1 MLFIHFRSVTTWSFP
16 YSLQVPAFHK
26 FFLTKPL
33 ADAFRKNVSGSKDGL
48 PDWAQ
53 EIANGDDAGLFNA
66 DGAVWKVH
74 GNLGTLVGGVRAL
87 LLQAAHPAPLSGVAQ
102 HSRYESDPM
111 GRLAGTTR
119 WLTITTFGSTQTIEH
134 EAKRVN
140 AMHSKVSGD
149 YTDKAG
155 NHLDYRAQD
164 SRFLLWVHCAFT
176 DSFIKSHLALGY
188 ALPEGADEYI
198 RDWAKSAIPLGLTD
212 APKSLAELEATL
224 NDFRKNDLAR
234 SDKTMEV
241 VGFILKPPF
250 GKSGLLFYRIIANA
264 AIATL
269 DKNELEILGLKA
281 KSKIWLKIARGA
293 LNVFSAFL
301 GPESPSQNLAR
312 QRISRIS
319 PN

>member
-1 MLFIHFRSVTTWSFP
+1 M
-16 YSLQVPAFHK
+16 PAFHK

-48 PDWAQ
+48 PDWAKD
-53 EIANGDDAGLFNA
+53 IALGNDAGLFRP
-66 DGAVWKVH
+66 DGSVWKVH
-74 GNLGTLVGGVRAL
+74 GSLATLVGGVRAL
-87 LLQAAHPAPLSGVAQ
+87 LLQAAHPAPLAGVAQ

-119 WLTITTFGSTQTIEH
+119 WLTITTFGSTEIIER

-140 AMHSKVSGD
+140 AMHSKVSGQ
-149 YTDKAG
+149 YTDMAG
-155 NHLDYRAQD
+155 VQSNYRAQD

-188 ALPEGADEYI
+188 PLADGADEYV
-198 RDWAKSAIPLGLTD
+198 RDWAKSAIPLGLTNT
-212 APKSLAELEATL
+212 PKSMAELEQTL
-224 NDFRKNDLAR
+224 EDFRMNDLGR
-234 SDKTMEV
+234 TEKTLEV
-241 VGFILKPPF
+241 VQFILKPPF
-250 GKSGLLFYRIIANA
+250 GKTGLLFYKIITNA

-269 DKNELEILGLKA
+269 NKNELAILGLKT

-293 LNVFSAFL
+293 LNVFGAIL
-301 GPESPSQNLAR
+301 GPESPSQKLAR

-319 PN
+319 SN

>member
-1 MLFIHFRSVTTWSFP
+1 
-16 YSLQVPAFHK
+16 VPAFHK

-48 PDWAQ
+48 PDWAKD
-53 EIANGDDAGLFNA
+53 IALGNDAGLFRP
-66 DGAVWKVH
+66 DGSVWKVH
-74 GNLGTLVGGVRAL
+74 GSLATLVGGVRAL
-87 LLQAAHPAPLSGVAQ
+87 LLQAAHPAPLAGVAQ

-119 WLTITTFGSTQTIEH
+119 WLTITTFGSTEIIER

-140 AMHSKVSGD
+140 AMHSKVSGQ
-149 YTDKAG
+149 YTDMAG
-155 NHLDYRAQD
+155 VQSSYRAQD

-188 ALPEGADEYI
+188 PLDDGADEYV
-198 RDWAKSAIPLGLTD
+198 RDWAKSAIPLGLTNT
-212 APKSLAELEATL
+212 PKSMAELEQTL
-224 NDFRKNDLAR
+224 EDFRMNDLGR
-234 SDKTMEV
+234 TEKTLEV
-241 VGFILKPPF
+241 VQFILKPPF
-250 GKSGLLFYRIIANA
+250 GKTGLLFYKIITNA

-269 DKNELEILGLKA
+269 NKNELAILGLKT

-293 LNVFSAFL
+293 LNVFGAIL
-301 GPESPSQNLAR
+301 GPESPSQKLAR

-319 PN
+319 SN

>member
-1 MLFIHFRSVTTWSFP
+1 
-16 YSLQVPAFHK
+16 VPAFHK

-48 PDWAQ
+48 PDWAKD
-53 EIANGDDAGLFNA
+53 IALGNDAGLFRP
-66 DGAVWKVH
+66 DGSVWKVH
-74 GNLGTLVGGVRAL
+74 GSLATLVGGVRAL
-87 LLQAAHPAPLSGVAQ
+87 LLQAAHPAPLAGVAQ

-119 WLTITTFGSTQTIEH
+119 WLTITTFGSTEIIER

-140 AMHSKVSGD
+140 AMHSKVSGQ
-149 YTDKAG
+149 YTDMAG
-155 NHLDYRAQD
+155 VQSNYRAQD

-188 ALPEGADEYI
+188 PLADGADEYV
-198 RDWAKSAIPLGLTD
+198 RDWAKSAIPLGLTS
-212 APKSLAELEATL
+212 APKSMAELEQTL
-224 NDFRKNDLAR
+224 DDFRMNDLGR
-234 SDKTMEV
+234 TEKTLEV
-241 VGFILKPPF
+241 VQFILKPPF
-250 GKSGLLFYRIIANA
+250 GKTGLLFYKIITNA

-269 DKNELEILGLKA
+269 NKNEIAILGLKA

-293 LNVFSAFL
+293 LNIFGAIL
-301 GPESPSQNLAR
+301 GPESPSQKLAR

-319 PN
+319 SY

>member
-1 MLFIHFRSVTTWSFP
+1 
-16 YSLQVPAFHK
+16 VPAFHK

-48 PDWAQ
+48 PDWAKD
-53 EIANGDDAGLFNA
+53 IALGNDAGLFRP
-66 DGAVWKVH
+66 DGSVWKVH
-74 GNLGTLVGGVRAL
+74 GSLATLVGGVRAL
-87 LLQAAHPAPLSGVAQ
+87 LLQAAHPAPLAGVAQ

-119 WLTITTFGSTQTIEH
+119 WLTITTFGSTEIIER

-140 AMHSKVSGD
+140 AMHSKVSGQ
-149 YTDKAG
+149 YTDMAG
-155 NHLDYRAQD
+155 VQSNYRAQD

-188 ALPEGADEYI
+188 PLADGADEYV
-198 RDWAKSAIPLGLTD
+198 RDWAKSAMPLGLTS
-212 APKSLAELEATL
+212 APKSMAELEQTL
-224 NDFRKNDLAR
+224 DDFRMNDLGR
-234 SDKTMEV
+234 TEKTLEV
-241 VGFILKPPF
+241 VQFILKPPF
-250 GKSGLLFYRIIANA
+250 GKTGLLFYKIITNA

-269 DKNELEILGLKA
+269 NKNELAILGLKA

-293 LNVFSAFL
+293 LNIFGAIL
-301 GPESPSQNLAR
+301 GPESPSQKLAR

-319 PN
+319 SY

>member
-1 MLFIHFRSVTTWSFP
+1 
-16 YSLQVPAFHK
+16 VPAFHK

-48 PDWAQ
+48 PDWAKD
-53 EIANGDDAGLFNA
+53 IALGNDAGLFRP
-66 DGAVWKVH
+66 DGSVWKVH
-74 GNLGTLVGGVRAL
+74 GSLATLVGGVRAL
-87 LLQAAHPAPLSGVAQ
+87 LLQAAHPAPLAGVAQ

-119 WLTITTFGSTQTIEH
+119 WLTITTFGSTEIIER

-140 AMHSKVSGD
+140 AMHSKVSGQ
-149 YTDKAG
+149 YTDMAG
-155 NHLDYRAQD
+155 VQSNYRAQD

-188 ALPEGADEYI
+188 PLADGADEYV
-198 RDWAKSAIPLGLTD
+198 RDWAKSAIPLGITS
-212 APKSLAELEATL
+212 APKSMAELEQTL
-224 NDFRKNDLAR
+224 DDFRMNDLGR
-234 SDKTMEV
+234 TEKTLEV
-241 VGFILKPPF
+241 VQLNLKPPF
-250 GKSGLLFYRIIANA
+250 GKTGLLFYKIITNA

-269 DKNELEILGLKA
+269 NKNEIAILGLKA

-293 LNVFSAFL
+293 LNIFGAIL
-301 GPESPSQNLAR
+301 GPESPSQKLAR

-319 PN
+319 SY

>member
-1 MLFIHFRSVTTWSFP
+1 M
-16 YSLQVPAFHK
+16 PAFHK

-48 PDWAQ
+48 PDWAKD
-53 EIANGDDAGLFNA
+53 IALGNDAGLFRP
-66 DGAVWKVH
+66 DGSVWKVH
-74 GNLGTLVGGVRAL
+74 GSLATLVGGVRAL
-87 LLQAAHPAPLSGVAQ
+87 LLQAAHPAPLAGVAQ

-119 WLTITTFGSTQTIEH
+119 WLTITTFGSTEIIER

-140 AMHSKVSGD
+140 AMHSKVSGQ
-149 YTDKAG
+149 YTDMAG
-155 NHLDYRAQD
+155 AQSNYRAQD

-188 ALPEGADEYI
+188 PLPDGADEYV
-198 RDWAKSAIPLGLTD
+198 RDWAMSAIPLGLTS
-212 APKSLAELEATL
+212 APKSMAELEQTL
-224 NDFRKNDLAR
+224 EDFRMNDLGR
-234 SDKTMEV
+234 TEKTLEV
-241 VGFILKPPF
+241 VQFILKPPF
-250 GKSGLLFYRIIANA
+250 GKTGLLFYKIITNA
-264 AIATL
+264 AIVTL
-269 DKNELEILGLKA
+269 NKNELAILGLKA

-293 LNVFSAFL
+293 LDIFGAIL

-319 PN
+319 